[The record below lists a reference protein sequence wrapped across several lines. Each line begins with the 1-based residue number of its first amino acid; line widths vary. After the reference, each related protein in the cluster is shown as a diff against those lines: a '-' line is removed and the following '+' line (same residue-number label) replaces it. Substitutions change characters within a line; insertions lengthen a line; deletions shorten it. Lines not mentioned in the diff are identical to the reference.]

1 MTTKWL
7 SKIIKNSQKDNPN
20 LKIRD
25 IKEKAQRKW
34 NVSVNKTKAVRAR
47 CAARGWVD
55 GSFLEQYTR
64 IYEYAHEILKIN
76 LGSTVKNL

>member
-7 SKIIKNSQKDNPN
+7 IKRIQNSLKDNPN
-20 LKIRD
+20 MKIRD

-34 NVSVNKTKAVRAR
+34 NVGVSKTKVVRDR
-47 CAARGWVD
+47 CAARGLVD

-64 IYEYAHEILKIN
+64 IYDYAYEILKTN
-76 LGSTVKNL
+76 YG